1 VQQVDDRR
9 DIIGIVHV
17 LKRGLKPIEQILHA
31 AFLLR
36 RTSPL
41 LARSGH
47 AATRFR
53 CQPSS

>member
-47 AATRFR
+47 AAA
-53 CQPSS
+53 